1 MIEGLGSRPD
11 HERFQI
17 VGRLGAGGMGVVY
30 EALDRERGHRVA
42 LKTLELAEGDAL
54 YRFKNEF
61 RSLTDISHPNLVTLY
76 DLFMA
81 GESCFFTMEL
91 VSGRDF
97 VSHCRG
103 AAHRDPD
110 SDSCRWDEDTAKVSH
125 EDALRMEAPCD
136 EPRLRAALPQLVR
149 GLHAIHIAGR
159 VHRDVKATNVLVT
172 PRGRVV
178 VLDFG
183 LVTDSRGDHSGD
195 APEGHVVGTVE
206 YMAPE
211 QALPLHGVR
220 PAADWYGVGVM
231 LYEILTG
238 RLPFAGSIGE
248 ILSEKQ
254 RGLPPPPHVLVPG
267 VARDLDDLCMAL
279 LARDPAARPDGPDI
293 LRRLGIEHSIPA
305 AAISREIQTVDIAPF
320 AGREAELDTL
330 MGALGRTRSG
340 DAEVFLLRGPSGIG
354 KTELV
359 RELRARTRA
368 THRDLVAI
376 EGRCYEREEVPYRAV
391 DPLIDD
397 LSRVWTNLPV
407 QEADRLVPEGA
418 ASLARLFPV
427 LARVPAL
434 ATARERLAIADP
446 QEVRKR
452 GFEALR
458 DTLSA
463 LARAHP
469 VLVFLDDLQW
479 VDDDTVQ
486 LLGDVMRAPGA
497 PPILLLL
504 ALREDRAGSEATALA
519 RLTEA
524 LPRLRELRLGPLD
537 EQVGRDLAAQ
547 VLGPERDDMVEAIA
561 AEAAG
566 VPLFVVELS
575 SFVRAAGVVDVSDVK
590 LDDVIAARMVSLSD
604 AARFLLDTVAVAG
617 EPLLQRTAAVAAGID
632 ADILRREL
640 HTLRV
645 SKLVRASGGRSD
657 DEVEPYHDRIRQ
669 IVLDAMTEAV
679 RADTHRAIASALE
692 RERDPSPERLARH
705 WRAAAEPE
713 RATVYTLRAARAA
726 FDRLD
731 FERAAE
737 LYRAA
742 LEIGDFPPSEVMRLR
757 AVIGAALTNAGRP
770 REAADAFLEAAAVSR
785 AAERLD
791 LQRRSAEQL
800 LRGGYLQEGLE
811 SMGRVLAAMGMNLPH
826 TRARRVLAFLWGRLR
841 LTLRGYRYR
850 LRDESQVALESL
862 TRVDVCWSVA
872 SGLAIVDP
880 LLGATFQQR
889 GLLMAFSLGERRR
902 LARSLALQAMF
913 FSAEGAARRSQ
924 RMLEI
929 AAEIGEGDSYV
940 NAYTLLGRAARR
952 FFITNDFRGC
962 IDMAAELRAV
972 FHAEFASAGWEIDS
986 SHAYACFSWMYL
998 GQLRTLSEEVSRGIA
1013 DATRRRARYAAV
1025 SLRARLGIVWLLR
1038 DDPDGGQA
1046 DVEEAIASWLPEA
1059 TSYHVQHFYALHS
1072 LSEFDL
1078 YRGNAAAARA
1088 RVEERVAALRRSL
1101 VLKVP
1106 MVAAEVAHLR
1116 ARCQLGVAAAGD
1128 ASALRQARKHARA
1141 LMRSSIPLARGWGTL
1156 AMATAAAIGKRRD
1169 EAIRLLQTSIQTFVE
1184 IEANLYAAAAR
1195 WRLGSLLGDDDGDEL
1210 RRLQQ
1215 MWLEDQGVANPAKLV
1230 DTLAP
1235 GW

>member
-1 MIEGLGSRPD
+1 MIEGLGSRLD

-42 LKTLELAEGDAL
+42 LKTLERAEGDAL
-54 YRFKNEF
+54 YRFKHEF

-91 VSGRDF
+91 IAGQDF
-97 VSHCRG
+97 VSYCRG
-103 AAHRDPD
+103 TAARAPG
-110 SDSCRWDEDTAKVSH
+110 SNSCRWDEDTARVSH
-125 EDALRMEAPCD
+125 QDARRMEAPCD
-136 EPRLRAALPQLVR
+136 EARLRSALPQLVR
-149 GLHAIHIAGR
+149 GLHAIHVAGR
-159 VHRDVKATNVLVT
+159 VHRDVKASNVLVT
-172 PRGRVV
+172 SRGRVV

-183 LVTDSRGDHSGD
+183 LVTDSRGDQSGD
-195 APEGHVVGTVE
+195 VPEGHVVGTIE

-211 QALPLHGVR
+211 QALPLRRVTS
-220 PAADWYGVGVM
+220 AADWYGLGVM

-238 RLPFAGSIGE
+238 RLPFAGSVAE
-248 ILSEKQ
+248 IVNDKQ
-254 RGLPPPPHVLVPG
+254 HRLPVPPQILVPS
-267 VARDLDDLCMAL
+267 VAPDLDALCMAL
-279 LARDPAARPDGPDI
+279 LSRDPAERPDGPEI
-293 LRRLGIEHSIPA
+293 LRRLGVDDGMPA
-305 AAISREIQTVDIAPF
+305 AAVAREIQNVDAAPF
-320 AGREAELDTL
+320 EGRDPELGTL
-330 MGALGRTRSG
+330 MTALDRTREG
-340 DAEVFLLRGPSGIG
+340 HPAVFLLRGPSGIG

-359 RELRARTRA
+359 RELIARAKRRY
-368 THRDLVAI
+368 RNLVAI
-376 EGRCYEREEVPYRAV
+376 ESRCYEREEVPYRAV

-397 LSRVWTNLPV
+397 LSRIWTNLPM
-407 QEADRLVPEGA
+407 QEAERLVPEGA

-458 DTLSA
+458 DTLGT
-463 LARAHP
+463 LARSHP
-469 VLVFLDDLQW
+469 VLLFLDDLQW
-479 VDDDTVQ
+479 VDEDAVQ
-486 LLGDVMRAPGA
+486 LLGEVMKAPGA

-504 ALREDRAGSEATALA
+504 ALREDRSGGEAPALA
-519 RLTEA
+519 RLTAA
-524 LPRLRELRLGPLD
+524 LPRMIELRLGPLA
-537 EQVGRDLAAQ
+537 EEVARALAAH

-566 VPLFVVELS
+566 VPLFVVELA

-590 LDDVIAARMVSLSD
+590 LDDVIAARMVRLSD
-604 AARFLLDTVAVAG
+604 DARFLLDVVAVAG
-617 EPLLQRTAAVAAGID
+617 EPLLQGAAATAARLE
-632 ADILRREL
+632 ADVLRREM

-669 IVLDAMTEAV
+669 IVLDAMTRED
-679 RADTHRAIASALE
+679 RAATHRRIGNALE

-705 WRAAAEPE
+705 WRAANEPE
-713 RATVYTLRAARAA
+713 RATVYTLRAAREA

-731 FERAAE
+731 FERAAD

-742 LEIGDFPPSEVMRLR
+742 LELGEFPAAEIARLQ

-770 REAADAFLEAAAVSR
+770 REASDAFLVAASATR

-811 SMGRVLAAMGMNLPH
+811 SMGRVLAAIGMTLP
-826 TRARRVLAFLWGRLR
+826 RSRLRGVLAFLWGRAR
-841 LTLRGYRYR
+841 LTLRGYHYR
-850 LRDESQVALESL
+850 LRDESEVALEAL

-889 GLLMAFSLGERRR
+889 GLLMAFRLGERRR

-924 RMLEI
+924 RMLDI
-929 AAEIGEGDSYV
+929 AREVGEGDSYV
-940 NAYTLLGRAARR
+940 NAYTLLGDAARR

-962 IDMAAELRAV
+962 IERAAELRAA

-986 SHAYACFSWMYL
+986 THAYACFSWMYL
-998 GQLRTLSEEVSRGIA
+998 GQLRTLAEEVSRGIS
-1013 DATRRRARYAAV
+1013 DATSRRARYAAV
-1025 SLRARLGIVWLLR
+1025 SLRARLAIVWLVR
-1038 DDPDGGQA
+1038 DDPDGGQT
-1046 DVEEAIASWLPEA
+1046 DVEDAIASWLPESA
-1059 TSYHVQHFYALHS
+1059 SYHVQHFYALHS
-1072 LSEFDL
+1072 LCEIDL
-1078 YRGNAAAARA
+1078 YRGEAAAART
-1088 RVEERVAALRRSL
+1088 RIEDRYHSLRRSL

-1106 MVAAEVAHLR
+1106 MVAAELAHLR
-1116 ARCQLGVAAAGD
+1116 ARCELSLAAVGD
-1128 ASALRQARKHARA
+1128 RGALRRARA
-1141 LMRSSIPLARGWGTL
+1141 QGRRLARAAPPLARGWGALTN
-1156 AMATAAAIGKRRD
+1156 ATAARIAGRTA
-1169 EAIRLLQTSIQTFVE
+1169 EALRLLRASIQTFVE
-1184 IEANLYAAAAR
+1184 IDANLYAAVAR
-1195 WRLGSLLGDDDGDEL
+1195 WRLGELLGGDDGEALQRVQAQWLDAQDVADPA
-1210 RRLQQ
+1210 RLVR
-1215 MWLEDQGVANPAKLV
+1215 G
-1230 DTLAP
+1230 LAP